1 MNNMIKL
8 SVFLFLSLIFT
19 ASCMKPRVDMDLSVW
34 GDNANITAVVL
45 FRYVE
50 IKSQLGYKDTVIG
63 YQNVSIST
71 KSNTIDKAAATVN
84 IVAANGT
91 DLTKMGIRFS
101 HFAVKI
107 EPLDGAPAA
116 GLIADFSKGSFKYRL
131 YSADG
136 TKRDWTVNISA
147 GQ

>member
-1 MNNMIKL
+1 MMNNIIKL
-8 SVFLFLSLIFT
+8 SAFLFLICA
-19 ASCMKPRVDMDLSVW
+19 ASCMKPRVDMDLGAW

-50 IKSQLGYKDTVIG
+50 IKSQLGYKDSVIG
-63 YQNVSIST
+63 YQNVAVST
-71 KSNTIDKAAATVN
+71 KSNTIDKATATVN
-84 IVAANGT
+84 IVAVSGT
-91 DLTKMGIRFS
+91 DLTKMGVRFS

-116 GLIADFSKGSFKYRL
+116 GMIADFSKGSFKYRL

-136 TKRDWTVNISA
+136 TTRDWTVNISA
-147 GQ
+147 EQ

>member
-1 MNNMIKL
+1 MNNIIKITG
-8 SVFLFLSLIFT
+8 FLFLLLISGV
-19 ASCMKPRVDMDLSVW
+19 SCMKPRVDMDLGAW
-34 GDNANITAVVL
+34 GDNANITAAVL

-50 IKSQLGYKDTVIG
+50 VKTQLGYKDSVIG

-71 KSNTIDKAAATVN
+71 KSNTIDKATATVN
-84 IVAANGT
+84 IVAVNGT

-101 HFAVKI
+101 HFAMKI
-107 EPLDGAPAA
+107 EPLDGAPVA
-116 GLIADFSKGSFKYRL
+116 GVIADFSKGSFKYRL

-136 TKRDWTVNISA
+136 TTRDWTVNISV